1 MTGFLERNEVVM
13 EYTEFYTSF
22 VDIISNV
29 GFPIFVSLYLLQRME
44 TKLDEMVQALQDL
57 SQTFK
62 ENI

>member
-1 MTGFLERNEVVM
+1 M
-13 EYTEFYTSF
+13 EYTEIYTSF

-57 SQTFK
+57 SQSFK
-62 ENI
+62 NNR